1 MVKLFNEPKNRNYC
15 ATVVKLTQFVELAG
29 MNNVKG
35 VMIFG
40 NHVIVG
46 KDTSV
51 GEVGLFFPLETQLS
65 NEFLR
70 NNNLY
75 RDPTLN
81 VDANRKGYFELN
93 GRIRA
98 VKFAS
103 KFKSEG
109 FFIPLTSLEYI
120 MPLTR
125 DDITEGAEFDEM
137 EGHEICK
144 KYIVKHVQNDRAPKR
159 NKADKRL
166 KRISRLVENQ
176 FKFHIDTSQLKKNM
190 HKLNP
195 EDYITISDKWHGTS
209 WIVGNVLTIR
219 QLNWFERFLQWLPFE
234 VNIRTEHYDYV
245 CSSRKVVK
253 DQYLNSEAGPGFYEF
268 DLWTEIKETIKE
280 LIPKGFTLYGEAVG
294 FLPTGAAIQK
304 GYHYGCEPGKYQIFV
319 YRITTTNEDGQTFEF
334 SDAQI
339 EEFCSSRGLNTKWN
353 FYSGTA
359 KDLFPEISPDEH
371 WHENWLL
378 ALEKRSD
385 FNLND
390 SMCPT
395 NNFEVPAEGVVIRV
409 EKLKEFDA
417 YKLKNFKFFERE
429 SLMLDSN
436 EIDIETQESEEVDS
450 SLE

>member
-209 WIVGNVLTIR
+209 WIVGNVLTLR
-219 QLNWFERFLQWLPFE
+219 PLSWLEKLAIKFG
-234 VNIRTEHYDYV
+234 VVVKTEHYDYV

-253 DQYLNSEAGPGFYEF
+253 DQYLNAEAGPGFYGF
-268 DLWTEIKETIKE
+268 DLWTEIKNTLKANK
-280 LIPKGFTLYGEAVG
+280 LVPKGFTLYGEAVG

-304 GYHYGCEPGKYQIFV
+304 GYHYGCKPNTYQTFV
-319 YRITTTNEDGQTFEF
+319 YRITTTNEDGQTFEL

-339 EEFCSSRGLNTKWN
+339 MEFCMARGLCWKTM
-353 FYSGTA
+353 FYSGYA
-359 KDLFPEISPDEH
+359 KDLFPEIPLGEH
-371 WHENWLL
+371 WHENWL
-378 ALEKRSD
+378 AKLEKKIE

-390 SMCPT
+390 SMCPS

-409 EKLKEFDA
+409 EKLNEFDA
-417 YKLKNFKFFERE
+417 YKLKNWKFFEAE
-429 SLMLDSN
+429 SLTLDSG
-436 EIDIETQESEEVDS
+436 EIDIESDETIDGDS
-450 SLE
+450 NE